1 MALST
6 VFRALSDPKN
16 LSRGKI
22 VHCKIIVSSLLPDV
36 ITSNHLM
43 SMYAKFGLLDDARWV
58 FDEMPYLNVVSW
70 SILINAQ
77 SKIGSVKEA
86 IDCFRLM
93 ISGGFQPNDFTYVSV
108 LSACATLR
116 AVKPCKEIHGRVF
129 DQISQPNLVSWS
141 TLISG
146 HCGLVEHEEALR
158 IFLRAREQGVVLN
171 EFVLSSVL
179 SACSGLEEL
188 KVAKQV
194 HCLSLKSGLFLDSF
208 VETGTISMYV
218 NSGDLESAYL
228 AFSDVKEPGL
238 ASWAVIIKGC
248 ALEGYG
254 EKAMC
259 LFRKL
264 NSTGMRPNEHVLPS
278 ILVGCSMSHIVEGG
292 MQIHSLLIKLGYQ
305 MFSCVGN
312 TILDFYAKCGMF
324 RESLLVFEAME
335 ERDVVSWNAIFAAY
349 IRHGD
354 LIGASKLL
362 KEMLL
367 QCKDLNVCTYS
378 SILSLCADLP
388 AIEWG
393 LATHCCVLK
402 LDFDTNVVVGS
413 SLIDMYAKCGW
424 LNYALR
430 IFNRMPSNNLVSW
443 NSMIFGYAQHGFG
456 MEAVE
461 MFHRMEAEGIVSN
474 EITFIGILSAC
485 ARVGLVEQGEILF
498 KLIKTKGIIPRIE
511 HYASMVDLFARAG
524 ETKRAYNFVKNMP
537 MEPNSVIWRCLLA
550 GCKTHGDLNIG
561 KLAAKYILKDEPHD
575 ISARAMA
582 SALYVSAGLWDERAK
597 VRGTPKKEVEKVPG
611 RSWIDVK
618 GRFPLLEGSRGI

>member
-6 VFRALSDPKN
+6 VFRALSDPMN

-43 SMYAKFGLLDDARWV
+43 SMYTKFGLLDDARWV

-70 SILINAQ
+70 SILIDAQ

-93 ISGGFQPNDFTYVSV
+93 VSGGFQPNDFTYVSV
-108 LSACATLR
+108 LSACAKLR
-116 AVKPCKEIHGRVF
+116 AVKPCKEIHGR
-129 DQISQPNLVSWS
+129 PNLVSWS
-141 TLISG
+141 SLISG
-146 HCGLVEHEEALR
+146 HCQFGEHEEALR
-158 IFLRAREQGVVLN
+158 IFLRARRQGVMIN
-171 EFVLSSVL
+171 EFVLASVL

-188 KVAKQV
+188 KVAKQL
-194 HCLSLKSGLFLDSF
+194 HCISLKNGLSLDSF
-208 VETGTISMYV
+208 VEAGTIDMYV
-218 NSGDLESAYL
+218 NSGDVESAYR
-228 AFSDVKEPGL
+228 AFSDIKEPGL
-238 ASWAVIIKGC
+238 ASWAVIIKGY

-388 AIEWG
+388 AIQWG
-393 LATHCCVLK
+393 LAAHCCVLK
-402 LDFDTNVVVGS
+402 LDFDANVVVGS

-430 IFNRMPSNNLVSW
+430 IFNRMPSGNLVSW

-474 EITFIGILSAC
+474 EITFIGIFSAC
-485 ARVGLVEQGEILF
+485 AHVGLVEQGEILF
-498 KLIKTKGIIPRIE
+498 KLMKTKGIIPRIE
-511 HYASMVDLFARAG
+511 HYASMVDMFARAG
-524 ETKRAYNFVKNMP
+524 ETKKAYNFVKNMP
-537 MEPNSVIWRCLLA
+537 MEPNTVIWRCLLA

-597 VRGTPKKEVEKVPG
+597 VRDTPKKEAEKVPG
-611 RSWIDVK
+611 RSWIEVK

>member
-1 MALST
+1 MGGFTAQ
-6 VFRALSDPKN
+6 K
-16 LSRGKI
+16 
-22 VHCKIIVSSLLPDV
+22 
-36 ITSNHLM
+36 
-43 SMYAKFGLLDDARWV
+43 V
-58 FDEMPYLNVVSW
+58 FDE
-70 SILINAQ
+70 IL
-77 SKIGSVKEA
+77 
-86 IDCFRLM
+86 
-93 ISGGFQPNDFTYVSV
+93 
-108 LSACATLR
+108 
-116 AVKPCKEIHGRVF
+116 
-129 DQISQPNLVSWS
+129 QPNLVSWS
-141 TLISG
+141 SLISG
-146 HCGLVEHEEALR
+146 HCQFGEHEEALR
-158 IFLRAREQGVVLN
+158 IFSRARRQGVMIN
-171 EFVLSSVL
+171 EFVLASVL

-188 KVAKQV
+188 KVAKQL
-194 HCLSLKSGLFLDSF
+194 HCISLKNGLFFDSF
-208 VETGTISMYV
+208 VEAATIGMYV

-228 AFSDVKEPGL
+228 AFSDIKEPGL
-238 ASWAVIIKGC
+238 ASWAVIIRGF

-264 NSTGMRPNEHVLPS
+264 NSTGLRPNEHVLPS

-362 KEMLL
+362 NEMLL

-402 LDFDTNVVVGS
+402 LDFDANVVVGS

-430 IFNRMPSNNLVSW
+430 IFNRMPSENLVSW

-485 ARVGLVEQGEILF
+485 ARVGLVEQGEIIF
-498 KLIKTKGIIPRIE
+498 KLMKTKGIIPRIE

-537 MEPNSVIWRCLLA
+537 MEPNTVIWRCLLA
-550 GCKTHGDLNIG
+550 GCKSHGDLNIG
-561 KLAAKYILKDEPHD
+561 MLAAKYILNDEPHD

-597 VRGTPKKEVEKVPG
+597 VRGTPKREAEKVPG
-611 RSWIDVK
+611 RSWIEVK
-618 GRFPLLEGSRGI
+618 GRFPHAVNGLLT

>member
-1 MALST
+1 
-6 VFRALSDPKN
+6 
-16 LSRGKI
+16 
-22 VHCKIIVSSLLPDV
+22 
-36 ITSNHLM
+36 
-43 SMYAKFGLLDDARWV
+43 
-58 FDEMPYLNVVSW
+58 MPYLNVVSW

-77 SKIGSVKEA
+77 SKIGSVREA

-116 AVKPCKEIHGRVF
+116 AVKPCKEIHWRVY
-129 DQISQPNLVSWS
+129 
-141 TLISG
+141 
-146 HCGLVEHEEALR
+146 
-158 IFLRAREQGVVLN
+158 
-171 EFVLSSVL
+171 SVL

-188 KVAKQV
+188 KEAKQV

-208 VETGTISMYV
+208 VETGTIGMYV
-218 NSGDLESAYL
+218 NSGDLESAYV
-228 AFSDVKEPGL
+228 AFSDIKERGL
-238 ASWAVIIKGC
+238 ASWAVIIKGY

-264 NSTGMRPNEHVLPS
+264 NSAGMRPNEHVLPS
-278 ILVGCSMSHIVEGG
+278 LLVGCSMSHIVEGG

-305 MFSCVGN
+305 MFSCVSN

-367 QCKDLNVCTYS
+367 QCKYLNVCTYS

-402 LDFDTNVVVGS
+402 LDFDANVVVGS

-430 IFNRMPSNNLVSW
+430 FFNIMPSDNLVSW
-443 NSMIFGYAQHGFG
+443 NSMIFGYGRHGFG

-485 ARVGLVEQGEILF
+485 AGVGLVEQGEILF
-498 KLIKTKGIIPRIE
+498 KLMKTKGIIPRIE
-511 HYASMVDLFARAG
+511 HHASMVDLFARAG
-524 ETKRAYNFVKNMP
+524 ETKRAYNFKSMP
-537 MEPNSVIWRCLLA
+537 MEPN
-550 GCKTHGDLNIG
+550 T
-561 KLAAKYILKDEPHD
+561 DEPHD

-597 VRGTPKKEVEKVPG
+597 VRGTPKKEAEKVPG
-611 RSWIDVK
+611 RSWIEVK